1 MIKREPVLPPELLYP
16 IEAWRWVERSFAP
29 QFVPQA
35 ETIFTVA
42 NGYLGVRGAFEDGEP
57 AYQHGAFVNGF
68 HETWPI
74 PYGEWALEMYVLPFL
89 IYTSPG
95 LARNILRY
103 RYGILDRARA
113 RARSLGQKGAS
124 FPWRTINGEEASAYY
139 AAGTAQYHI
148 NAAIAHAVVKYVDI
162 TGDREFLHECGP
174 RCWWR
179 RPGCGTISDSS
190 PSARTAAS
198 ASTASPGQTSTP
210 RWSTTTRTPT

>member
-29 QFVPQA
+29 QLVPQA

-42 NGYLGVRGAFEDGEP
+42 NGYLGVRGAFEEGEP

-139 AAGTAQYHI
+139 AAGTASTPPSPTPWSSTWI
-148 NAAIAHAVVKYVDI
+148 SLATGSSCTSAGRDAGGDGPAVV
-162 TGDREFLHECGP
+162 
-174 RCWWR
+174 
-179 RPGCGTISDSS
+179 
-190 PSARTAAS
+190 
-198 ASTASPGQTSTP
+198 
-210 RWSTTTRTPT
+210 